1 VLLPLSQENIDIVGV
16 AGLPLPM
23 LVDELMDAHLSLI
36 ETE

>member
-23 LVDELMDAHLSLI
+23 LVDELMASHLSFI
-36 ETE
+36 ETQ